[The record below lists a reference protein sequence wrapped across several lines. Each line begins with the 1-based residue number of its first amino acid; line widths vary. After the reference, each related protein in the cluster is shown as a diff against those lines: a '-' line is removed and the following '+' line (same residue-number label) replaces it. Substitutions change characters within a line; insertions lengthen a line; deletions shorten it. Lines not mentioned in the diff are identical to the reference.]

1 VVAVAVAIM
10 RLEPQVALVVEG
22 EIEMLGLL
30 FLLEEQEILLTLLQI
45 KVLLVEQAEVVRVHS
60 EQVVVAVDLAILG
73 QLQLLPIKVVMVAM
87 ELQIQ

>member
-1 VVAVAVAIM
+1 M